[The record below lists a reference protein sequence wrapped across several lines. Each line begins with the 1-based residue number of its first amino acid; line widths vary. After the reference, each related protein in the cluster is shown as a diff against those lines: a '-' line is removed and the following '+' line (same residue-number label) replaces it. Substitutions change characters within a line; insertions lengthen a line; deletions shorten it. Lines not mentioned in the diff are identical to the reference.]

1 MAAPG
6 EPRAR
11 EGALDEA
18 LRRVAGQDS
27 EAREGRAH
35 VNPRH
40 EGEVRVGNSNPTAP
54 AGLRAMALVLVSSC
68 KPAAAQ
74 EDDGEDAALRSTC
87 TRTSNPKCGE
97 WVSEQ
102 PSVKSARSGV
112 RAAAALD
119 LRKPGPGEG
128 AAGPS

>member
-27 EAREGRAH
+27 EAREERVH

-40 EGEVRVGNSNPTAP
+40 EGEVRVVNSNLTAP
-54 AGLRAMALVLVSSC
+54 AGLRAMSLVLVSIGES
-68 KPAAAQ
+68 AAA
-74 EDDGEDAALRSTC
+74 EDADDEEAALRS
-87 TRTSNPKCGE
+87 
-97 WVSEQ
+97 
-102 PSVKSARSGV
+102 A
-112 RAAAALD
+112 
-119 LRKPGPGEG
+119 
-128 AAGPS
+128 